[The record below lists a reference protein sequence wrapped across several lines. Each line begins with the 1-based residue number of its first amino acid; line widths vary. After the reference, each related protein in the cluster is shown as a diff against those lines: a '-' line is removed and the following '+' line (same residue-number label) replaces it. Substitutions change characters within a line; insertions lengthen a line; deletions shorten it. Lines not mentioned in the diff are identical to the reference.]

1 MTIAEAVQQGKTQI
15 APISESAGG
24 DAQRLLCAVLG
35 CERTWLLTHRDHRL
49 TPDQH
54 AAYEALVARA
64 AMGEPLPYIL
74 GRQAFYDRDFWVT
87 PAVLIPRPETELLLE
102 QALSYTAGRELTV
115 ADIGTGSG
123 ALAVT
128 FASLQP
134 QTTVYATDISSDAL
148 GVARA
153 NATQYH
159 ADITFFEGDLAQPL
173 RDHDLRCD
181 LIMANLPYIAAAEVP
196 TLQVSQY
203 EPRLALDGGA
213 DGLVLVRRL
222 LAQLPTV
229 MTDAALILL
238 EIGAGQG
245 RDAVAIARQA
255 FPAWD
260 ASVLPDYA
268 GHDRIV
274 RILKIGAV

>member
-1 MTIAEAVQQGKTQI
+1 MTIADALYQGKTQI
-15 APISESAGG
+15 APISDSAGA

-35 CERTWLLTHRDHRL
+35 CERAWLLAHRDQHL
-49 TPDQH
+49 TPDQRT
-54 AAYEALVARA
+54 AYEAWVARA

-102 QALSYTAGRELTV
+102 QALAYAAGCPLMV

-128 FASLQP
+128 FAALQP
-134 QTTVYATDISSDAL
+134 QTRVYATDISPDAL
-148 GVARA
+148 AVARA
-153 NATQYH
+153 NATQHH

-173 RDHDLRCD
+173 LDHAVHCD

-196 TLQVSQY
+196 TLQVSHY
-203 EPRLALDGGA
+203 EPLLALDGGA

-229 MTDAALILL
+229 MNDAALILL

-245 RDAVAIARQA
+245 QATLAIAQHA

-260 ASVLPDYA
+260 VTLLPDYA
-268 GHDRIV
+268 GHDRII